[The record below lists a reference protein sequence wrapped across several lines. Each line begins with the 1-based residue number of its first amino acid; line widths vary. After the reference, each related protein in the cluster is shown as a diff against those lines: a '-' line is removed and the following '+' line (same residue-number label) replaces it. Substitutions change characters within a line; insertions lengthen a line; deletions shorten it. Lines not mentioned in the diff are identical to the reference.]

1 MNNFVL
7 SLEVSGKLPMPLW
20 EDLRLYS
27 NNLCAGYVT
36 FYYRLTAAERRS
48 APASLSKLLKAG
60 LRVHLWR
67 SSEVLTLNALCS
79 LVTPNIQRYPSTTS

>member
-1 MNNFVL
+1 MNHFSL
-7 SLEVSGKLPMPLW
+7 SSAVSLKLPMPLW

-60 LRVHLWR
+60 LTVHL
-67 SSEVLTLNALCS
+67 
-79 LVTPNIQRYPSTTS
+79 

>member
-1 MNNFVL
+1 MMFLYHKCCFIHNCADRGTKKMNNF
-7 SLEVSGKLPMPLW
+7 SPSSAVSGKLPMPLW

-60 LRVHLWR
+60 LRVHL
-67 SSEVLTLNALCS
+67 
-79 LVTPNIQRYPSTTS
+79 